1 MFRVNE
7 ACGGKG
13 VLTVKNGR
21 MTIHVSLAG
30 DGIVNLYAGLASSA
44 KSDAKN
50 IINPTKDKVTYS
62 DGYSE
67 EVNGFDVPVN
77 ALGEEFSVAI
87 LGKKGVWYDHKVR
100 VELSE

>member
-44 KSDAKN
+44 KSN
-50 IINPTKDKVTYS
+50 QKDWLTPSKDEVTYS

-67 EVNGFDVPVN
+67 TVNGFDIPLPYLGKDFDC
-77 ALGEEFSVAI
+77 AL

-100 VELSE
+100 VELEM

>member
-13 VLTVKNGR
+13 ALVVKNGR

-30 DGIVNLYAGLASSA
+30 NGILNLYAGLASKA
-44 KSDAKN
+44 KSDAKSA
-50 IINPTKDKVTYS
+50 INPTKDKVTYS

-67 EVNGFDVPVN
+67 EVNGFDIPVP

-87 LGKKGVWYDHKVR
+87 RGKKGVWYDHKVS
-100 VELSE
+100 VKLAE